1 MTRPLALCL
10 SVTALGALGLL
21 AMQIARPEYRMT
33 GAVIVPWLVLATI
46 TVVLAAVVEEQR

>member
-1 MTRPLALCL
+1 MTRRLALTL
-10 SVTALGALGLL
+10 AFAALAALALL
-21 AMQIARPEYRMT
+21 ALQITRPDLVMT